1 LGTTDATGTT
11 GVPGTPGIA
20 GLPDP
25 AGAATGREPQNAVLG
40 GLAQTLAGL
49 DAPGPTRELGSTP
62 DAGAGAASPNNAS
75 GPAQNLPAG
84 DPSQQLAALDPTQ
97 AVNRAGAGGTVPAG
111 HVQASVGSSE
121 WTGEIASQ
129 VTLMSAHG
137 IHSADLKLS
146 PAELGPLHI
155 RIDVQDGTAS
165 VWFQAA
171 HPATRAALEQS
182 LPQLRDLLSAQGMSL
197 GDSGVNRGPPRD
209 PTPARS
215 SGIAPAPVEPAA
227 AVVSAETPVRVG
239 LVDAYA

>member
-1 LGTTDATGTT
+1 
-11 GVPGTPGIA
+11 
-20 GLPDP
+20 
-25 AGAATGREPQNAVLG
+25 VLG

-49 DAPGPTRELGSTP
+49 DAPRPTRAEAAAP
-62 DAGAGAASPNNAS
+62 DAGDGAASATTSVS
-75 GPAQNLPAG
+75 GSAPNLPTG
-84 DPSQQLAALDPTQ
+84 DASLQLSALDPAQ
-97 AVNRAGAGGTVPAG
+97 AANRPGAGAVATSG
-111 HVQASVGSSE
+111 HLQASVGSSD
-121 WTGEIASQ
+121 WTGEVASH

-137 IHSADLKLS
+137 IQSADLKLS

-197 GDSGVNRGPPRD
+197 GDAGVNRGPPRD
-209 PTPARS
+209 PTPARA
-215 SGIAPAPVEPAA
+215 SGIAPAAVEPAA
-227 AVVSAETPVRVG
+227 AAVAAETPVRRG